1 MGFSTYLGLL
11 AIGLL
16 VVVLSKLN
24 ALRLDIEA
32 LREELGRRRE

>member
-1 MGFSTYLGLL
+1 MGLSTYLGLL

-24 ALRLDIEA
+24 ALRLDIKA
-32 LREELGRRRE
+32 LREELGRRQE